1 MTGYIFSAILVLY
14 PALQSVTDLGLQ
26 LAFQLAVLAVFL
38 AWLFIKAS
46 GPGLPGGLAD
56 RRFAPLWA
64 AAALSLAAAALSPFR
79 GYIVAE
85 WGNFGCGLLIFLGA
99 SFMTAEER
107 GRAGRALLLGAWL
120 VAALCVVQ
128 AFALHNFAE
137 RPPLTNLN
145 ALALYCVMV
154 IPVALERR
162 AWVLA
167 GVLVGLTIWTQSLGA
182 ALAALTAAG
191 FYAASRGRALRDN
204 AAVFALL
211 ALLGGAVLM
220 LVQADSAAGRLAW
233 WRGALSMIG
242 ERPLLGF
249 GHSAY
254 TWAQALFQPAGFR
267 EHSIYAH
274 NYYLEFIAEN
284 GLPAAAAWFAAL
296 WAAARRRGGLAR
308 YAVIAALA
316 HSLVDFGLSVPANFW
331 LFCFLLASPA
341 PEGPALKPSPSVMRA
356 GLLAAALLCAA
367 LSRPFLGALAFE
379 RHRAAALAAAASGDP
394 AGAEAAL
401 SAELKG
407 DLFRQPA
414 LEFLGRISMTA
425 PGGEF
430 RAAVYFEEALL
441 LNRYS
446 AVSWRALERI
456 YSAPGR
462 EAAAAGLARRKGA
475 L

>member
-38 AWLFIKAS
+38 AWLFLKAS

-56 RRFAPLWA
+56 RRFLPLWA
-64 AAALSLAAAALSPFR
+64 AAALSLAAAAFSPFS
-79 GYIVAE
+79 GYIVGE
-85 WGNFGCGLLIFLGA
+85 WGNFGCGLLIFLCA
-99 SFMTAEER
+99 SFMPQEER
-107 GRAGRALLLGAWL
+107 ERAGRALLWGAWL
-120 VAALCVVQ
+120 VVSLSVVQ
-128 AFALHNFAE
+128 AFALHNFAA

-154 IPVALERR
+154 LPVALERR
-162 AWVLA
+162 AWVLS
-167 GVLVGLTIWTQSLGA
+167 GLLVGLTIWTQSLGA

-191 FYAASRGRALRDN
+191 FYAASRGRALKEN
-204 AAVFALL
+204 AAVFAAL
-211 ALLGGAVLM
+211 ALLGCAVLL

-233 WRGALSMIG
+233 WRGALSMIA
-242 ERPLLGF
+242 ERPLSGF

-284 GLPAAAAWFAAL
+284 GLFAAAAWFAAL

-341 PEGPALKPSPSVMRA
+341 PEGPAFKPSPSALRA
-356 GLLAAALLCAA
+356 GLLAAALLTAA
-367 LSRPFLGALAFE
+367 LGRPFLGALAFE
-379 RHRAAALAAAASGDP
+379 RHRSAALAAAAAGDP

-414 LEFLGRISMTA
+414 LEFLGRILMTT
-425 PGGEF
+425 PGGEL
-430 RAAVYFEEALL
+430 RAAACFEEALL

-446 AVSWRALERI
+446 AASWRALERI